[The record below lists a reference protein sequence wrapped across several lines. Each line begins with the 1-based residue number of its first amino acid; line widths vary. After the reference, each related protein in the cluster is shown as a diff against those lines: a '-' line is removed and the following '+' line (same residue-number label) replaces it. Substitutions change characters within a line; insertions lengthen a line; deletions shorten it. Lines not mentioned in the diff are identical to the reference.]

1 MGYCLVFNTKISLN
15 KKFHYNE
22 KLSMYRERFAN
33 GSVLMLAG
41 GEEYNAFP
49 DALTEHIRTLIEN
62 LNIEG
67 AVLLTGLYLG
77 HRDKYVIY
85 IENLFMYEVP
95 AVRAA
100 IEQAVN
106 IIDPD
111 FPGILEEDRGKTFI
125 PISPKPLFHKR
136 FSWGG
141 EEEEERNN

>member
-1 MGYCLVFNTKISLN
+1 
-15 KKFHYNE
+15 
-22 KLSMYRERFAN
+22 MYRERFAN
-33 GSVLMLAG
+33 GSILMLAE

-67 AVLLTGLYLG
+67 AILLTGSYLG
-77 HRDKYVIY
+77 HCDKYVIY
-85 IENLFMYEVP
+85 VENLFKYEVP

-111 FPGILEEDRGKTFI
+111 FPGILEEDKGKTFI
-125 PISPKPLFHKR
+125 PLSPKPLFHKR
-136 FSWGG
+136 FSWEWG
-141 EEEEERNN
+141 EEEGNN